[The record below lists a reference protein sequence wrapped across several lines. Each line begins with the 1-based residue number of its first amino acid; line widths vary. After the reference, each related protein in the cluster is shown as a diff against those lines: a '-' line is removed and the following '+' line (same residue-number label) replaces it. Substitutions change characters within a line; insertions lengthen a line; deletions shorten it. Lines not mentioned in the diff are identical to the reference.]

1 MKNARKCWVDKI
13 SLLYYFLF
21 MLSILKI
28 LFIISILP
36 TLIFAEEN
44 LFNANE
50 HCVAWKTSKRMF
62 LVSNSSPIGKNC
74 GIETEALKIKSDFQ
88 LKGIVPVGK
97 FDSGEPSRDSEVE
110 IMLGGELHPNI
121 IIESEP
127 LSLGKLKQLLK
138 EEQLVNGFLTVKG
151 KKNPISIKIKALQT
165 DKEIIYFG
173 SMKTSFSSLG
183 VEPISVVGGVVA
195 KVQDELELLFQFQK
209 SKIKGHP

>member
-13 SLLYYFLF
+13 SFLYNFIF

-97 FDSGEPSRDSEVE
+97 FDSGEPSRDSEVV
-110 IMLGGELHPNI
+110 IMLGGEAHPNI

-127 LSLGKLKQLLK
+127 LSASKLNQILK
-138 EEQLVNGFLTVKG
+138 EEQMVKGFLTIKG
-151 KKNPISIKIKALQT
+151 NKNPISIKIKATQK
-165 DKEIIYFG
+165 DKEITYFG
-173 SMKTSFSSLG
+173 TMNTSFTALG
-183 VEPISVVGGVVA
+183 VEPPSVGGGVVA
-195 KVQDELELLFQFQK
+195 KVRDELDLLFQFQK

>member
-13 SLLYYFLF
+13 SLLYNFLF

-165 DKEIIYFG
+165 DKEITYFG
-173 SMKTSFSSLG
+173 SMKTSFSSFG